1 MDKQQK
7 SPIVAERDG
16 PISKA
21 SAGAKKEPYNAK
33 KTIPEDQGLS
43 SVWKAV
49 ALLSLFGLLAVS
61 GVGWQQY
68 HAFTK

>member
-21 SAGAKKEPYNAK
+21 TAGTKKELYKAKKP
-33 KTIPEDQGLS
+33 ISVDQGLS
-43 SVWKAV
+43 SAWKAV
-49 ALLSLFGLLAVS
+49 ALISLLVLLLL
-61 GVGWQQY
+61 
-68 HAFTK
+68 